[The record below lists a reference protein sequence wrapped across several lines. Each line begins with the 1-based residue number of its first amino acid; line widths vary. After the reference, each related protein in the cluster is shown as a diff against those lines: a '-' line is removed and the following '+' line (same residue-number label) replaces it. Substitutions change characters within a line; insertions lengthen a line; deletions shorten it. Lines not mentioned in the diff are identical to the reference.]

1 MVRDAVAGYP
11 IPDCPFYSI
20 LNKHVISAHLR
31 FWIRHDSIKDLN
43 IDVSFEPILV

>member
-1 MVRDAVAGYP
+1 MVRNAIADYSILNYP
-11 IPDCPFYSI
+11 FHSI
-20 LNKHVISAHLR
+20 LNKHIISTHLG